1 MIIGSKKGFM
11 AKNLQKRKTFLIDRS
26 FQYRFIGVFLLSTIL
41 ALVIFTGA
49 VVLYYW
55 ASSMAG
61 DNLFKEFIDINKQ
74 VYELQEDGGGGQI
87 RVPTTETIYGV
98 KRWEIVLPPI
108 LINNLFILIIISAI
122 GIIYS
127 HRIAGPAYR
136 ISRVIGRVLHGESG
150 VRVTLR
156 KKDSLKE
163 LSERIN
169 DLLIAFDQMRKVI
182 DVEE

>member
-1 MIIGSKKGFM
+1 M
-11 AKNLQKRKTFLIDRS
+11 AKSLQKRKTYLVDRA
-26 FQYRFIGVFLLSTIL
+26 FQYRFIGVFLFSTIL
-41 ALVIFTGA
+41 ALILFTGA

-74 VYELQEDGGGGQI
+74 VYEFQDDDEGGQT

-108 LINNLFILIIISAI
+108 LINNLFILIVISLI
-122 GIIYS
+122 GILYS
-127 HRIAGPAYR
+127 HRIAGPAHR
-136 ISRVIGRVLHGESG
+136 ITREIGRVLHGEAG
-150 VRVTLR
+150 VRVSLR
-156 KKDSLKE
+156 KKDGLKE

-169 DLLIAFDQMRKVI
+169 DLLIAFDRMRK
-182 DVEE
+182 DFEVEE